1 MDFANF
7 NNKEMI
13 IYPRELILKD
23 KTRII
28 LRPLEED
35 DIEGLFNFFSK
46 IPMSDL
52 IIFKDDVGKLETVE
66 SWFTSS
72 KYNKVFQ
79 LIALRGK
86 EIIGKGTLH
95 KEGLYWRSSTEI
107 KLIVEPE
114 HRGKGLGLQMFKMLL
129 AEGLNHNFEKVVVRF
144 TNDNKSFI
152 RILDHFGFKPEAV
165 LTCYIKDEQ
174 TEIKKDL
181 VIASYNL
188 KDWARRFEFYN
199 IIYGGK

>member
-7 NNKEMI
+7 KHNEMI
-13 IYPRELILKD
+13 IYPREIILKD
-23 KTRII
+23 KTTII

-35 DIEGLFNFFSK
+35 DKEGLLDFFSK
-46 IPMSDL
+46 IPRSDL

-72 KYNKVFQ
+72 KYDKVFQ

-86 EIIGKGTLH
+86 KIIGKGTLH
-95 KEGLYWRSSTEI
+95 KEGLYWRFSTEI

-114 HRGKGLGLQMFKMLL
+114 HRGRGLGLQMFKMLL
-129 AEGLNHNFEKVVVRF
+129 AEGLNQNFEKVVVRF

-181 VIASYNL
+181 LIASYNL

>member
-1 MDFANF
+1 
-7 NNKEMI
+7 
-13 IYPRELILKD
+13 
-23 KTRII
+23 
-28 LRPLEED
+28 
-35 DIEGLFNFFSK
+35 
-46 IPMSDL
+46 
-52 IIFKDDVGKLETVE
+52 
-66 SWFTSS
+66 
-72 KYNKVFQ
+72 
-79 LIALRGK
+79 
-86 EIIGKGTLH
+86 
-95 KEGLYWRSSTEI
+95 
-107 KLIVEPE
+107 
-114 HRGKGLGLQMFKMLL
+114 MFKMLL
-129 AEGLNHNFEKVVVRF
+129 AEGLNQNFEKVVVRF